1 MIAACRPPEKKRPAS
16 AGEQLMIHATV
27 IDMKSGAAGPDLSAF
42 LVPSGVDPLTQAF
55 ERRPFAPP
63 GHAGRPSAPEETE
76 AILRKVYA
84 TPRTQAA
91 AAYVHVPY
99 CQNHCLFCGF
109 FQNVWRPE
117 ASAAYVDDVVAELE
131 RHAETPLVA
140 SAPIEAVYIGG
151 GTPTALHAG
160 DLARLVAALRTYLP
174 LATDCEI
181 TVEGRSFDFGLA
193 KALAAVEAGANRF
206 SLGVQTFD
214 TGTRRRLGR
223 KLSGDE
229 VAAFLAELVG
239 LNRASI
245 VIDLIYGLPGQTADT
260 WRADI
265 ERAAEIALDG
275 ISLYALNIWRGGP
288 LAKAIE
294 AGKLAAAGDLAAQA
308 HAYVAALD
316 RLTELG
322 WNQVAQAH
330 VVRSARERNRYNR
343 MMKAGSPCLP
353 FGPGAGG
360 HVHGHRWRNVIDM
373 KNRGEMIAAG
383 RLPAEGLSR
392 VPPFHRAQSVLS
404 AGLEAGE
411 LVVSTVDA
419 LAPGFAAAAQPLFD
433 NWAAAGLGS
442 LADGRFRTSRAGAF
456 WMVTLASAL
465 TSLLATLSP
474 PMTDHRRTA

>member
-16 AGEQLMIHATV
+16 AGKRVMIHATV

-55 ERRPFAPP
+55 KGRPFAPP
-63 GHAGRPSAPEETE
+63 GHANRPIDPDEAE
-76 AILRKVYA
+76 AILRELYG
-84 TPRTQAA
+84 TPRTQSA

-99 CQNHCLFCGF
+99 CQNHCVFCGF

-117 ASAAYVDDVVAELE
+117 ASSAYVDDVVAELE
-131 RHAETPLVA
+131 RHAGTPLVT

-160 DLARLVAALRTYLP
+160 DLARLIAALRAHLP
-174 LATDCEI
+174 LTADCEI
-181 TVEGRSFDFGLA
+181 TVEGRSFDFGIA
-193 KALAAVEAGANRF
+193 KARAAVEAGANRF

-214 TGTRRRLGR
+214 TNIRRRLGR
-223 KLSGDE
+223 KLSGDD
-229 VAAFLAELVG
+229 VAAFLAELVA
-239 LNRASI
+239 LDRASI

-260 WRADI
+260 WLGDI
-265 ERAAEIALDG
+265 ERAAATGLDG
-275 ISLYALNIWRGGP
+275 ISLYALNVWRGGP

-294 AGKLAAAGDLAAQA
+294 SGKLQAAGDLASQA
-308 HAYVAALD
+308 HAYVTALD
-316 RLTELG
+316 RLTALG

-330 VVRSARERNRYNR
+330 VVGSARERNRYNR

-360 HVHGHRWRNVIDM
+360 NLHGFRWRNVIDVAR
-373 KNRGEMIAAG
+373 RGEMITAG

-392 VPPFHRAQSVLS
+392 VPPFAGAQSVLS

-411 LVVSTVDA
+411 LAIAAVER
-419 LAPGFAAAAQPLFD
+419 LAPGFTAAAQPLLD
-433 NWAAAGLGS
+433 NWVAAGLGS
-442 LADGRFRTSRAGAF
+442 LTGGHFHTSRAGAF

-474 PMTDHRRTA
+474 PMTDHRRTS